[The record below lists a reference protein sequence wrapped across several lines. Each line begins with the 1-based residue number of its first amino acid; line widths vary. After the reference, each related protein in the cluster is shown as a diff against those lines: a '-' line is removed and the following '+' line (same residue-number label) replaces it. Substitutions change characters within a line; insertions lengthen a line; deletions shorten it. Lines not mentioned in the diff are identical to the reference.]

1 MLTRLLLRKETCLW
15 RSKKWRTV
23 QNVRICREIPCFDCF
38 RMCSLR
44 NQYHLS
50 MLPFVCIWL
59 VIRDLIHAFAAGDI
73 SLATG
78 SAHYAWMAVVFA
90 AASILIYFIALN
102 CTHLAAFRTA
112 TNMRKSAIHH
122 IVTLPLGYFSQ
133 NASGRLRNII
143 DDNAGLTEGFLAHQ
157 LPDLTG
163 AAVMPVAVII
173 LIFLFDWRLGICC
186 LIPMGISVIFLK
198 QMMGGDN
205 AQFMGKY
212 MTALE
217 TMNKEAVEYI
227 RGIPV
232 VKVFQQ
238 TIYSFKNFHAAIE
251 EYEKFASGY
260 ALKCRIPLTGFT
272 VTLNGTF
279 VLLIPV
285 AMFILSGVS
294 GQAAYENVV
303 LDFLFYS
310 LFTPVCAT
318 MMNRIMFASEQ
329 LMAAKSAVSRVD
341 EILQEKPLK
350 EPEHPLI
357 PADASIVFSD
367 VSFAYPGAKEKALD
381 HISFEVPAGKTVA
394 LVGASGSGK
403 STAASLIP
411 RFYDVQSG
419 SVTIGGVDVRNIEK
433 QELMKRVAFVFQNTC
448 LFKDTLLNNIK
459 AARPDATREE
469 VLKAADE
476 AQCKDIIDRL
486 PDGLDTLVGTGGTY
500 LSGGENQRI
509 ALARAILKD
518 APIIVLDE
526 ATAFADAE
534 NEHQIQLAFERL
546 TQNKTVMMIAHR
558 LSTIQDADLILVFK
572 EGQIAER
579 GTHEE
584 LVALMVFILL
594 CGRITRP
601 RLPGRSERRMSS
613 MIKALKKK
621 YALSDQGAKDLLKGI
636 VYSVL
641 ANISLMF
648 PVILL
653 AIVLNQLLAP
663 VLGASAPE
671 ISAAVYTVIGI
682 VILAVVFIFHY
693 CQYTATY
700 LGTYDESARRRIG
713 LAEKLR
719 TLPLTFFHQRD
730 LADLTSTIMGD
741 CANFEHAFSHTVPQ
755 FFGAV
760 ISTGIVCIGLLIFNW
775 QMGLALLWVAPISFA
790 IVILSRKWQEKLS
803 KKHMNA
809 RLELAEGIQECL
821 ETVQDIKACNQEED
835 YLRKLD
841 AKMDAAE
848 KAQISSEM
856 TTASLLTTGQM
867 FLRLGLATVIVVG
880 NSLVVSGD
888 TSLFTYILFLIAA
901 SRLYDPL
908 SGAMSNMAE
917 LFSVQLQVNRLK
929 EIEEYPEETG
939 EKNIHTNGYD
949 ITFDHVQFSY
959 EKGKPVLR
967 DVSFTAKQGQV
978 TALVGPSG
986 GGKSTVAKLAA
997 KFYPLDGGRILLGGT
1012 DIAPLNST
1020 MLMKNFSIVFQ
1031 DVVLFNNTIMENIR
1045 VGKKDATDEEVIA
1058 AAKAA
1063 QCDEFISKLSDGY
1076 QTVIGEN
1083 GSTLSGGEC
1092 QRLSIARALLKD
1104 APVIL
1109 LDEATASLDVDN
1121 ETEIQNAISRLVK
1134 GKTVLIIAHR
1144 MRTVEAADNIVV
1156 LSDGIV
1162 VENGTHEE
1170 LMKENGLYHRLVDLQ
1185 TASANWKL
1193 SV

>member
-1 MLTRLLLRKETCLW
+1 MEWQEQLNDFMIIGGLAVSNPPIIAKGALLMEKQKSGELSRMFSYAGNFHILTILGCILSGIST
-15 RSKKWRTV
+15 
-23 QNVRICREIPCFDCF
+23 I
-38 RMCSLR
+38 
-44 NQYHLS
+44 LS

-59 VIRDLIHAFAAGDI
+59 VIRDLIQAFAAGDI
-73 SLATG
+73 SLATE
-78 SAHYAWMAVVFA
+78 STHYAWMAVAFA
-90 AASILIYFIALN
+90 VASILIYFIALN

-133 NASGRLRNII
+133 NASGRLRKII

-163 AAVMPVAVII
+163 AAVMPFAVIV

-205 AQFMGKY
+205 AQFMSKY

-227 RGIPV
+227 RGIRV

-285 AMFILSGVS
+285 AMFILSGIS
-294 GQAAYENVV
+294 GQAAYENIV

-350 EPEHPLI
+350 ETEHPML
-357 PADASIVFSD
+357 PADASIMFSD
-367 VSFAYPGAKEKALD
+367 VSFSYPGAKEKALD

-433 QELMKRVAFVFQNTC
+433 QELMKRVAFVFQNTR

-546 TQNKTVMMIAHR
+546 TQNKTVLMIAHR

-572 EGQIAER
+572 DGQIAER

-584 LVALMVFILL
+584 LVALNGIY
-594 CGRITRP
+594 
-601 RLPGRSERRMSS
+601 SS
-613 MIKALKKK
+613 MW
-621 YALSDQGAKDLLKGI
+621 KD
-636 VYSVL
+636 Y
-641 ANISLMF
+641 
-648 PVILL
+648 
-653 AIVLNQLLAP
+653 Q
-663 VLGASAPE
+663 
-671 ISAAVYTVIGI
+671 
-682 VILAVVFIFHY
+682 
-693 CQYTATY
+693 
-700 LGTYDESARRRIG
+700 
-713 LAEKLR
+713 
-719 TLPLTFFHQRD
+719 
-730 LADLTSTIMGD
+730 TS
-741 CANFEHAFSHTVPQ
+741 
-755 FFGAV
+755 
-760 ISTGIVCIGLLIFNW
+760 
-775 QMGLALLWVAPISFA
+775 
-790 IVILSRKWQEKLS
+790 
-803 KKHMNA
+803 
-809 RLELAEGIQECL
+809 
-821 ETVQDIKACNQEED
+821 
-835 YLRKLD
+835 
-841 AKMDAAE
+841 
-848 KAQISSEM
+848 
-856 TTASLLTTGQM
+856 
-867 FLRLGLATVIVVG
+867 
-880 NSLVVSGD
+880 
-888 TSLFTYILFLIAA
+888 IAW
-901 SRLYDPL
+901 
-908 SGAMSNMAE
+908 
-917 LFSVQLQVNRLK
+917 K
-929 EIEEYPEETG
+929 
-939 EKNIHTNGYD
+939 
-949 ITFDHVQFSY
+949 
-959 EKGKPVLR
+959 
-967 DVSFTAKQGQV
+967 
-978 TALVGPSG
+978 
-986 GGKSTVAKLAA
+986 
-997 KFYPLDGGRILLGGT
+997 
-1012 DIAPLNST
+1012 
-1020 MLMKNFSIVFQ
+1020 
-1031 DVVLFNNTIMENIR
+1031 
-1045 VGKKDATDEEVIA
+1045 VGKEDE
-1058 AAKAA
+1058 
-1063 QCDEFISKLSDGY
+1063 QHD
-1076 QTVIGEN
+1076 
-1083 GSTLSGGEC
+1083 
-1092 QRLSIARALLKD
+1092 
-1104 APVIL
+1104 
-1109 LDEATASLDVDN
+1109 
-1121 ETEIQNAISRLVK
+1121 
-1134 GKTVLIIAHR
+1134 
-1144 MRTVEAADNIVV
+1144 
-1156 LSDGIV
+1156 
-1162 VENGTHEE
+1162 
-1170 LMKENGLYHRLVDLQ
+1170 
-1185 TASANWKL
+1185 
-1193 SV
+1193 

>member
-1 MLTRLLLRKETCLW
+1 MNYVSDWIDTLCMEWQKQLNDFMIIDGLEDANSSIIAKGALLMDKQKNGELSRMFGYAGKFHVLTVLGCVLSGIST
-15 RSKKWRTV
+15 
-23 QNVRICREIPCFDCF
+23 I
-38 RMCSLR
+38 
-44 NQYHLS
+44 LS

-59 VIRDLIHAFAAGDI
+59 VIRDLIQAFAAGDI

-90 AASILIYFIALN
+90 TASILIYFIALN

-133 NASGRLRNII
+133 NASGRLRKII

-381 HISFEVPAGKTVA
+381 HISFVVPAGKTVA

-433 QELMKRVAFVFQNTC
+433 RELMKRVAFVFQNTR

-469 VLKAADE
+469 VMKAANE

-509 ALARAILKD
+509 ALARAVLKD

-546 TQNKTVMMIAHR
+546 TQNKTVLMIAHR

-572 EGQIAER
+572 DGQIAER

-584 LVALMVFILL
+584 LLNLNGIY
-594 CGRITRP
+594 
-601 RLPGRSERRMSS
+601 SS
-613 MIKALKKK
+613 MW
-621 YALSDQGAKDLLKGI
+621 KD
-636 VYSVL
+636 Y
-641 ANISLMF
+641 
-648 PVILL
+648 
-653 AIVLNQLLAP
+653 Q
-663 VLGASAPE
+663 
-671 ISAAVYTVIGI
+671 
-682 VILAVVFIFHY
+682 
-693 CQYTATY
+693 
-700 LGTYDESARRRIG
+700 
-713 LAEKLR
+713 
-719 TLPLTFFHQRD
+719 
-730 LADLTSTIMGD
+730 TS
-741 CANFEHAFSHTVPQ
+741 
-755 FFGAV
+755 
-760 ISTGIVCIGLLIFNW
+760 
-775 QMGLALLWVAPISFA
+775 
-790 IVILSRKWQEKLS
+790 
-803 KKHMNA
+803 
-809 RLELAEGIQECL
+809 
-821 ETVQDIKACNQEED
+821 
-835 YLRKLD
+835 
-841 AKMDAAE
+841 
-848 KAQISSEM
+848 
-856 TTASLLTTGQM
+856 
-867 FLRLGLATVIVVG
+867 
-880 NSLVVSGD
+880 
-888 TSLFTYILFLIAA
+888 IAW
-901 SRLYDPL
+901 
-908 SGAMSNMAE
+908 
-917 LFSVQLQVNRLK
+917 K
-929 EIEEYPEETG
+929 
-939 EKNIHTNGYD
+939 
-949 ITFDHVQFSY
+949 
-959 EKGKPVLR
+959 
-967 DVSFTAKQGQV
+967 
-978 TALVGPSG
+978 
-986 GGKSTVAKLAA
+986 
-997 KFYPLDGGRILLGGT
+997 
-1012 DIAPLNST
+1012 
-1020 MLMKNFSIVFQ
+1020 
-1031 DVVLFNNTIMENIR
+1031 
-1045 VGKKDATDEEVIA
+1045 VGKE
-1058 AAKAA
+1058 
-1063 QCDEFISKLSDGY
+1063 
-1076 QTVIGEN
+1076 GE
-1083 GSTLSGGEC
+1083 
-1092 QRLSIARALLKD
+1092 QHD
-1104 APVIL
+1104 
-1109 LDEATASLDVDN
+1109 
-1121 ETEIQNAISRLVK
+1121 
-1134 GKTVLIIAHR
+1134 
-1144 MRTVEAADNIVV
+1144 
-1156 LSDGIV
+1156 
-1162 VENGTHEE
+1162 
-1170 LMKENGLYHRLVDLQ
+1170 
-1185 TASANWKL
+1185 
-1193 SV
+1193 